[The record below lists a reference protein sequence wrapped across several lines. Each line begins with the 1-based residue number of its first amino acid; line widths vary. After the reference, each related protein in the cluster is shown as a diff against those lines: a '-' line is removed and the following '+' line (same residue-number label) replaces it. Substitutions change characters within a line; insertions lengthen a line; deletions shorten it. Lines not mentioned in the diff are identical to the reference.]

1 MSLPKSPK
9 LPSELVRVVTTL
21 PMPPTALMRVVRSVG
36 RVLISEALVGEIVA
50 SVSVTWAI
58 EGEYV
63 SVGVRETLVC
73 IEDLH
78 NRPVRPVSPD
88 AELLNAEFKSPKLP
102 GPLSIDPSCGSAFGA
117 GEAVAFPC

>member
-63 SVGVRETLVC
+63 
-73 IEDLH
+73 
-78 NRPVRPVSPD
+78 
-88 AELLNAEFKSPKLP
+88 
-102 GPLSIDPSCGSAFGA
+102 
-117 GEAVAFPC
+117 